1 MLIFGIKTVG
11 FLSSSFIVELP
22 EITIDLA
29 SVQFCLPDIS
39 NRFTNNKLTHS
50 SGTSPAADP
59 IRSQEQTRLM
69 TSVTCVISKSC
80 HVPRLGSAAEHQN

>member
-29 SVQFCLPDIS
+29 VSPVLPA
-39 NRFTNNKLTHS
+39 RFLNPVH
-50 SGTSPAADP
+50 
-59 IRSQEQTRLM
+59 
-69 TSVTCVISKSC
+69 
-80 HVPRLGSAAEHQN
+80 